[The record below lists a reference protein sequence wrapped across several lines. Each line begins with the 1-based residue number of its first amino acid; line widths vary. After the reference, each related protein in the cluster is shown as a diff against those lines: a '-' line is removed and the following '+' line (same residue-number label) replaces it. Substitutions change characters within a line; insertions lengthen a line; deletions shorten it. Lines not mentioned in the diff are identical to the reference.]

1 MENLLMIST
10 LFFPMAALAAPGQ
23 DASQS
28 AWRVYVVTYTG
39 GSSEGIYVMEFDSG
53 TGALLEP
60 RLAAAMENPS
70 FLTVHPEMR
79 VLYAVG
85 EAGAAGGVVSAYQI
99 DSATGALTLINSQPS
114 LGDGP
119 CHVAVSP
126 LAKHVAVAN
135 YGGGSISLYPITA
148 GGGLEKSSAFVQ
160 HEGSGPDP
168 KRQEGPHAHAVYFDA
183 AGHYLYVADLGL
195 DKVMI
200 YDYDAEAGS
209 LTPHDPPFVSLDAGA
224 GPRHVAF
231 HPRGFAYVVN
241 EMGNTVSAFAHDAS
255 KAVWTLIES
264 VSTLP
269 AGYNTYSTTAE
280 IEVHR
285 SGRFLYAS
293 NRGHDSI
300 AVFGVDEK
308 TGKLT
313 AIEHTLTEG
322 KTPRHFALDPSG
334 GYMLVANQES
344 DSVVVFRVDAERGTL
359 AATEQRVEV
368 GAPVCLVF
376 VPKGK

>member
-10 LFFPMAALAAPGQ
+10 LLFPMAGLAASGQ

-28 AWRVYVVTYTG
+28 AWRVYVGTYTG
-39 GSSEGIYVMEFDSG
+39 GSSEGVYVMEFDSG
-53 TGALLEP
+53 TGVLSEV

-70 FLTVHPEMR
+70 FLAVHPESR
-79 VLYAVG
+79 VVYAVG
-85 EAGAAGGVVSAYQI
+85 EAGAAGGILSAYQI
-99 DSATGALTLINSQPS
+99 DSASGALTLINSQPS
-114 LGDGP
+114 LGNGP

-135 YGGGSISLYPITA
+135 YGGGSVSLYPITA

-160 HEGSGPDP
+160 HEGSGPNP
-168 KRQEGPHAHAVYFDA
+168 KRQGGPHAHAVYFDA
-183 AGHYLYVADLGL
+183 AGRYLYVADLGL
-195 DKVMI
+195 DRVMI
-200 YDYDAEAGS
+200 YDYDAETGS
-209 LTPHDPPFVSLDAGA
+209 LTPHDPPFVPVDAGA
-224 GPRHVAF
+224 GPRHIAF

-241 EMGNTVSAFAHDAS
+241 EMGNTVTGFAHDAS
-255 KAVWTLIES
+255 KAVWTLKES

-269 AGYNTYSTTAE
+269 AGYDTYSTTAE
-280 IEVHR
+280 IEVHP
-285 SGRFLYAS
+285 SGRFVYAS

-300 AVFGVDEK
+300 AVFGVDAK

-313 AIEHTLTEG
+313 AIGHTPTEG
-322 KTPRHFALDPSG
+322 KTPRHFAIDPSG

-344 DSVVVFRVDAERGTL
+344 DSVVVFRVDAEHGTL
-359 AATEQRVEV
+359 AATGQREAV

-376 VPKGK
+376 VPEGN